1 MSSSQNCQKTS
12 SMIKEPEWLF
22 PFEFMKVGD
31 SFFVPTLK
39 PAEMHYVIDSR
50 SKAAGIRVKSYTSS
64 KDGHLGV
71 RVWRV
76 R

>member
-1 MSSSQNCQKTS
+1 MTLTR
-12 SMIKEPEWLF
+12 IEEPEWVF
-22 PFEFMKVGD
+22 PFEFMKPGD

-39 PAEMHYVIDSR
+39 PLEMMYVIDSR
-50 SKAAGIRVKSYTSS
+50 AKTAKVKVKAYPSS

-76 R
+76 I

>member
-1 MSSSQNCQKTS
+1 MNS
-12 SMIKEPEWLF
+12 IRLEEPEWLL
-22 PFEFMKVGD
+22 PFEFMQIGD

-39 PAEMHYVIDSR
+39 PMEMLYIIDTR
-50 SKAAGIRVKSYTSS
+50 SKVAKVKVKAYTSS
-64 KDGHLGV
+64 KDGRLGV

>member
-1 MSSSQNCQKTS
+1 MNLQRLE
-12 SMIKEPEWLF
+12 EPEWLL

-39 PAEMHYVIDSR
+39 PAEMVYKLDTCA
-50 SKAAGIRVKSYTSS
+50 KKVKVKVKIYPST
-64 KDGHLGV
+64 KDGFLGV

-76 R
+76 A

>member
-1 MSSSQNCQKTS
+1 MALTR
-12 SMIKEPEWLF
+12 IEEPEWVF
-22 PFEFMKVGD
+22 PFEFMKPGD

-39 PAEMHYVIDSR
+39 PLEMLYVIDSR
-50 SKAAGIRVKSYTSS
+50 AKTAKVKVKAYPSS

-76 R
+76 T

>member
-1 MSSSQNCQKTS
+1 MNS
-12 SMIKEPEWLF
+12 IRLEEPEWLL
-22 PFEFMKVGD
+22 PFEFMQIGD

-39 PAEMHYVIDSR
+39 PMEMLYIIDTR
-50 SKAAGIRVKSYTSS
+50 SKVAKVKVKSYTSS
-64 KDGHLGV
+64 KDGRLGV